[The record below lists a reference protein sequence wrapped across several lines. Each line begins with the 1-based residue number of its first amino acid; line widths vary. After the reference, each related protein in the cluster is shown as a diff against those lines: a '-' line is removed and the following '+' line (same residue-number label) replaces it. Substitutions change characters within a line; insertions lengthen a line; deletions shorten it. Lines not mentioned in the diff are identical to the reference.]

1 MPKQQGFL
9 NVDLEVGART
19 RVRLEPLIRALRGR
33 LFELYRGRLDDLYR
47 VHYQINA
54 CAVDASAT
62 LHELAAA
69 VEALDPVARRA
80 WTNAARRDFNVGVEL
95 ARGVALVELAI
106 DPDAARRVVALGGR
120 LVFTAYQVTVL
131 QRATRK
137 RARS

>member
-1 MPKQQGFL
+1 MPKQPAFL

-19 RVRLEPLIRALRGR
+19 RVRLAPLIRALRGK
-33 LFELYRGRLDDLYR
+33 LFELHRGRHDDLYR
-47 VHYQINA
+47 VHYETNG
-54 CAVDASAT
+54 CALDASAT
-62 LHELAAA
+62 IHELAAA

-80 WTNAARRDFNVGVEL
+80 WTDATLRDFNVGVEL

-131 QRATRK
+131 ERATRK